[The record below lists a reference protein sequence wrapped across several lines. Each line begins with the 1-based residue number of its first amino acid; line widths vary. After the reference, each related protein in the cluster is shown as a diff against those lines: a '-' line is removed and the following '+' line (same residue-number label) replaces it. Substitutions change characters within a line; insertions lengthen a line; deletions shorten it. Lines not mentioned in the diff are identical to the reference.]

1 MNLPTHEMSP
11 DERLARTRGAI
22 NEFFATL
29 VVWWLVGLGLVPVTV
44 YILIQFDTPERG
56 SLITVLG
63 WIVVPSLHFL
73 LPSAVAWRIGWAR
86 MEKRLRDE
94 GVWPEVR
101 PSDNRP
107 PE

>member
-29 VVWWLVGLGLVPVTV
+29 VVCWLVGLGLVPVTV